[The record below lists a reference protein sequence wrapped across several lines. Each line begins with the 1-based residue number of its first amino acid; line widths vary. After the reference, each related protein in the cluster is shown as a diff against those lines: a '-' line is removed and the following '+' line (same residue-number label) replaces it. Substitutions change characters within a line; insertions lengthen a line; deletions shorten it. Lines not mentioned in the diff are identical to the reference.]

1 MILNKSSKERI
12 IETHLR
18 HYNQYKIGTK
28 NLQRQLDYIM
38 PSLVSGYGSDGSHS
52 FFYIG
57 NNTER
62 VALDRIESKKAIDL
76 REEIERYQLITESI
90 DNALDELKPHEKQ
103 FVHLRY
109 FEYMQIELVK
119 DAMGYAEVKSIYRIR
134 RHVLDKLMISLNN
147 LLTLK

>member
-18 HYNQYKIGTK
+18 HYNTYKIGMK

-76 REEIERYQLITESI
+76 REEIERYRLITES
-90 DNALDELKPHEKQ
+90 
-103 FVHLRY
+103 
-109 FEYMQIELVK
+109 IELVK
-119 DAMGYAEVKSIYRIR
+119 DAMDYAEVKSIYRIR